1 MSNRGLRKDSPP
13 VGCDPTK
20 KDRSTLTDLPNM
32 RGSREQGFS
41 EIAVLSPWSR
51 MGYGRITRALR
62 SGDCPWSFA
71 LLCHNDGYSQTE
83 PLGIRSETSTEG
95 DPMEGNAKLLEALN
109 YLLAGE
115 LTAINQYI
123 VHAEMCEDWGYGKLS
138 ENFKK
143 RSITEMK
150 HAERLIERILFL
162 EGTPIVSN
170 LNAMTI
176 GATVPQQ
183 VDNDHAM
190 ECDTVKQYNEA
201 IVLAGDVLDYATRDI
216 LTEILR
222 DEDRHVDELEEL
234 EAQIQQMTLPTFLST
249 QN

>member
-1 MSNRGLRKDSPP
+1 
-13 VGCDPTK
+13 
-20 KDRSTLTDLPNM
+20 
-32 RGSREQGFS
+32 
-41 EIAVLSPWSR
+41 
-51 MGYGRITRALR
+51 
-62 SGDCPWSFA
+62 
-71 LLCHNDGYSQTE
+71 
-83 PLGIRSETSTEG
+83 
-95 DPMEGNAKLLEALN
+95 MEGNAKLLEALN